1 MLIPIWY
8 HLGTMSGLLIKE
20 LPKDLHRKLKARAS
34 ANRRSLSSEAITIL
48 ETALQGR
55 SGPPTIEE
63 IDRLRVHGRRPLR
76 QELIDLA
83 RRRER

>member
-1 MLIPIWY
+1 
-8 HLGTMSGLLIKE
+8 MSGLLIKE
-20 LPKDLHRKLKARAS
+20 LPKDLHRKLKARAL
-34 ANRRSLSSEAITIL
+34 ANRRSLSGEAITIL
-48 ETALQGR
+48 ETVLHNR

-76 QELIDLA
+76 QEIIDLA